1 MIGMEKRFVLLAA
14 YEDLTEKETFCIKE
28 ANFEEI
34 RKVQGKKLKL
44 LGEMDALEDGDRL
57 RPEEKE
63 GFNDRIQR
71 LQIREKENEERLN
84 LLMGENRSEMKSL
97 SKHASSVSQIRKAY
111 GSAFSREAPKR
122 SLKGKA

>member
-28 ANFEEI
+28 ANFDEI

-44 LGEMDALEDGDRL
+44 LGEMDALGDRDRL

-63 GFNDRIQR
+63 DFNNRVER

-84 LLMGENRSEMKSL
+84 LLMGQNRSELKSL

-111 GSAFSREAPKR
+111 GSSISPEAPNR